1 MVRPLNSVLG
11 RVLLSVPAVGAAL
24 DLDINNEDSVRK
36 AAALVAED
44 LMSYYE
50 GDKPNEIPG
59 ILPGPPPDGDYYWWS
74 GALLWNTLIDYGNVT
89 GDAKYVDTVVKGL
102 GWQLGQHKDFMP
114 ANWTAQM
121 ANGDQALWAGAAL
134 TAAMSGLPGP
144 SSSSS
149 GVSDWLA
156 PARTVGIDEFPLRLI
171 NNGTCQGA
179 LRWQI
184 FQFNNG
190 YDYVDSKVEHPRLV
204 GRVNADSCL
213 KTATSN
219 AAYFALAAGLAYET
233 KNDTLAKQAASS
245 YDLMTKIGLIDDDFS
260 VFDGAR
266 VSADCK
272 GVNML
277 QFSLN
282 PGLILTGAAYML
294 QQTNNDENWK
304 KRLDGLLDHALKTFF
319 PDGVAFEVACESS
332 GKYTCNT
339 DMKQYKGALH
349 RGLGRTVQLAPH
361 TKDTI
366 MPVLKTSA
374 AAAAKTCTGGENGR
388 MCSSVWAAQG
398 DSGSEEARKD
408 GAAAQMDVL
417 NALNSVL
424 MASTSSGSSKPATG
438 GSASG
443 DGGKG
448 QGSSDAAGGNKGT
461 PGNMGASA
469 AVSTSILLGGLFS
482 SALALF

>member
-1 MVRPLNSVLG
+1 MMRPLNSVLG
-11 RVLLSVPAVGAAL
+11 RVLLSVPAVWAAL
-24 DLDINNEDSVRK
+24 DLDINNEDSIRK

-44 LMSYYE
+44 LVSYYE
-50 GDKPNEIPG
+50 GDKPNEIP
-59 ILPGPPPDGDYYWWS
+59 GDYYWWS

-102 GWQLGQHKDFMP
+102 GWQLGEHKDFMP

-121 ANGDQALWAGAAL
+121 SNGDQALWAGAAL

-144 SSSSS
+144 SSSS

-156 PARTVGIDEFPLRLI
+156 PARKVGIDEFPLRLI

-190 YDYVDSKVEHPRLV
+190 YDYVD
-204 GRVNADSCL
+204 
-213 KTATSN
+213 TTSN

-260 VFDGAR
+260 VFDGTRA
-266 VSADCK
+266 SGDCK
-272 GVNML
+272 DVNML
-277 QFSLN
+277 QFSVN
-282 PGLILTGAAYML
+282 PALLLTGAAYML
-294 QQTNNDENWK
+294 QQTNNDETWK
-304 KRLDGLLDHALKTFF
+304 KRVDGLLAHALKAFF

-332 GKYTCNT
+332 KKYTCNT

-349 RGLGRTVQLAPH
+349 RGLGRTMQLAPH

-366 MPVLKTSA
+366 LPVLKTSA
-374 AAAAKTCTGGENGR
+374 AAAAKTCNGGPNGR

-398 DSGSEEARKD
+398 DSGSDEARED

-417 NALNSVL
+417 NALSSVL
-424 MASTSSGSSKPATG
+424 MASPSSGSSKPASG
-438 GSASG
+438 GGGSG

-448 QGSSDAAGGNKGT
+448 PGSSDATGGNKDA
-461 PGNMGASA
+461 PGNMGAAS
-469 AVSTSILLGGLFS
+469 AVSTSILLGGLFFTT
-482 SALALF
+482 LALF